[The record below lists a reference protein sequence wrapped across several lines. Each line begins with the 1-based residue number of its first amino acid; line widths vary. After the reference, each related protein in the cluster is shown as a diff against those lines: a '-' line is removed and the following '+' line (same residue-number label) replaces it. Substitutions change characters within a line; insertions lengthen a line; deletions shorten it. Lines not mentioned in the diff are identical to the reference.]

1 MSATPVSDSLRPLSK
16 VAKVLLGQSPDSRT
30 YNETGKGWPFL
41 QGNAEFGE
49 RVPTHRLY
57 CTAPNRLCEAGDV
70 LLSVRAPVGA
80 TNQADRNYAIGRGL
94 AAIRFVRE
102 DQAYGWHALRHAVP
116 QLDLLAQGST
126 FTAVSRKEI
135 EELLIWFPDGEERQ
149 AIAGV
154 LDTLERAIE
163 QTKALLAKQQ
173 RIKTGLM
180 HDLLTRGL
188 DAQGRLRDPSTHTFK
203 PSPLG
208 PIPSEWTTVNI
219 EDLCDD
225 IVDCP
230 HSTPR
235 YESGG
240 VPCIRTAD
248 MVPGK
253 LLLKNVY
260 RVSSSTYQ
268 ERISRLVP
276 RKGDIIYSREG
287 ERLGIA
293 SPVGDE
299 LVCLGQR
306 VMLLRPKADTD
317 STFLTWAMN
326 SPSFYNRM
334 VLGQIATT
342 SPHINVRDIK
352 KALVVRPDP
361 PEQLL
366 IGEALAADD
375 SEKAMLEDC
384 LEKLRR
390 LKGGLMHDLL
400 TGLAPVAQLLANPEA
415 SISS

>member
-1 MSATPVSDSLRPLSK
+1 MNATPESDSLQPLSK

-30 YNETGKGWPFL
+30 YNEAGEGWPFL

-57 CTAPNRLCEAGDV
+57 CTAPNSLCEEGDI

-80 TNQADRNYAIGRGL
+80 TNQADRSYAIGRGL
-94 AAIRFVRE
+94 AAVRFVRE

-116 QLDLLAQGST
+116 QLNLLAQGST
-126 FTAVSRKEI
+126 FAAVSRKEI
-135 EELLIWFPDGEERQ
+135 EELLIWFPGGEEKLV
-149 AIAGV
+149 IAGV

-163 QTKALLAKQQ
+163 QTEALLAKQQ

-208 PIPSEWTTVNI
+208 PIPLEWEIVSI

-230 HSTPR
+230 HSTPK
-235 YESGG
+235 YEAGG
-240 VPCIRTAD
+240 IPCIRTAD

-253 LLLKNVY
+253 LLLQNAY

-268 ERISRLVP
+268 ERIARLAP

-293 SPVGDE
+293 SPVGEE

-326 SPSFYNRM
+326 SPSFYNRV

-342 SPHINVRDIK
+342 SPHINVGDIK
-352 KALVVRPDP
+352 KTLTVRPKP
-361 PEQLL
+361 PEQIL
-366 IGEALAADD
+366 IGEALASDD
-375 SEKAMLEDC
+375 SEKAMLEGC
-384 LEKLRR
+384 LEKLYR
-390 LKGGLMHDLL
+390 LKDGLMHDLL
-400 TGLAPVAQLLANPEA
+400 TGAVSVTQLLANPEA